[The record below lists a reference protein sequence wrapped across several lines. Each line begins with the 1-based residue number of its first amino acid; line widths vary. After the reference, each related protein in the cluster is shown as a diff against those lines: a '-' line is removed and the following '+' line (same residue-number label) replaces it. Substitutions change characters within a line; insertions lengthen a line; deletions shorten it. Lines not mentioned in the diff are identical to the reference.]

1 MFPKVTLAAA
11 VVFSYAWIAPA
22 IVYAAMRFSSLG
34 LGTVG
39 LWDVVC
45 LYGYSMCVFVP
56 ASLVL
61 IVQGFLFLFN
71 LLWGYPD
78 CSTFKYIEKQLYL
91 QCNLSILYM

>member
-1 MFPKVTLAAA
+1 M
-11 VVFSYAWIAPA
+11 FSYAWIAPA
-22 IVYAAMRFSSLG
+22 IVSAAMRFYSLG

-61 IVQGFLFLFN
+61 IVQGCFVSLRFIL
-71 LLWGYPD
+71 
-78 CSTFKYIEKQLYL
+78 EKP
-91 QCNLSILYM
+91 